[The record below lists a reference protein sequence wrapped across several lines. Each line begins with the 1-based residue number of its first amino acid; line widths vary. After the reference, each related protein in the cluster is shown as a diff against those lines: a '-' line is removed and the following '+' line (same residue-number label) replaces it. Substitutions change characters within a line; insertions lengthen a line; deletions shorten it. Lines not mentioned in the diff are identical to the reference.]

1 MKTPPDRWST
11 RLVSMDAPADAE
23 DRAGL
28 LLRRAVVRQPLG
40 ARALADVWG
49 RLPDDRPAHR
59 RRLFLHVG
67 VALALFLAG
76 GGVVMSAT
84 LLGYW
89 SPIRRSPEPRRAVP
103 EPVAAPTHRRAIA
116 ALALPAPEVLLAPEA
131 PAAAPLDEAPRR
143 VHAPRSVDVVEAPP
157 PDVVPPPALA
167 PPPAVAAP
175 ARPSV
180 IAEES
185 ALLGAAMRR
194 LREQDDAVGAL
205 ALLDE
210 HDGRFGRAGAL
221 GGESNTTRVEALLR
235 LGRLDRALALLDAL
249 TLRAR
254 GRDRDLLAT
263 RGELRVEAGRCP
275 QALTDFEAVLD
286 DDSAGDL
293 ASERALY
300 GRAGCRARLGE
311 RDAARQDLEAYLSRF
326 PHGQYTT
333 RARAALDR

>member
-1 MKTPPDRWST
+1 MKTPPDRWTT
-11 RLVSMDAPADAE
+11 RLVSRDAPADAE

-40 ARALADVWG
+40 PRALADVWD
-49 RLPDDRPAHR
+49 RLPDGRPAPR
-59 RRLFLHVG
+59 RRLLLHVG

-89 SPIRRSPEPRRAVP
+89 SPMRRSPEPRRAAP
-103 EPVAAPTHRRAIA
+103 DTAAPTHRRVVATSA
-116 ALALPAPEVLLAPEA
+116 SPAREVLLVPELPAVAPT
-131 PAAAPLDEAPRR
+131 DEAPRR
-143 VHAPRSVDVVEAPP
+143 AHAPRSVAVAEAPAP
-157 PDVVPPPALA
+157 ELA
-167 PPPAVAAP
+167 PPPAAAAP
-175 ARPSV
+175 PRPSV

-210 HDGRFGRAGAL
+210 HDARFGRAGAL

-235 LGRLDRALALLDAL
+235 LGRLDRALELLDAL
-249 TLRAR
+249 APRPR

-263 RGELRVEAGRCP
+263 RGELRADAGRCP
-275 QALTDFEAVLD
+275 EALTDFEAVLESG
-286 DDSAGDL
+286 DDSARDL
-293 ASERALY
+293 AAERALY
-300 GRAGCRARLGE
+300 GRAGCKARLGE
-311 RDAARQDLEAYLSRF
+311 RDAARADLEAYLSRF
-326 PHGQYTT
+326 PQGQYAA